1 MVRDVLGVCSPLNH
15 ETRADEIADCKFNHP
30 ASRPTPK
37 AKFGAGKAPYKA
49 PSFGNMNKSKK
60 FGSAASST
68 GGEKKTLNP
77 SAGSFVPK
85 EVAS

>member
-1 MVRDVLGVCSPLNH
+1 M
-15 ETRADEIADCKFNHP
+15 DCKFNHP

-37 AKFGAGKAPYKA
+37 AKFGSKTPYKA

-60 FGSAASST
+60 FGSAVSST
-68 GGEKKTLNP
+68 GEEKKPQTLNP